1 MAHRMFRT
9 CRPAAASAA
18 VLVGRLF
25 VPAVAAEDA
34 APPPRTRAE
43 AWQRLRDEKRLR
55 MAPYHPGRL
64 ERQVLA
70 FEKAERPGILQLNYK
85 GFYPRIRSLASGS
98 RLAPV
103 LRFWQPDV
111 KGSSLSVH
119 ASAAY
124 SPTGY
129 ELYDFQAGRLPHRG
143 RELPP
148 PSTRGD
154 DVYELGALKESP
166 LDGLI
171 LYTSLRYRHQPRDA
185 FFGLG
190 QDSQASDRTSFL
202 YQDASYE
209 LVSGWQ
215 FTPRFVATARLGYV
229 QVFTTDGE
237 DEDFPP
243 IGAVFDDQSAP
254 GLALPQPDFYK
265 LTGLLLWDARDRS
278 FNPHRGGMVGIMFTR
293 FDDKDGDL
301 FGFQRVAADLR
312 GYVSLGSPQ
321 RVLAARL
328 LAVSDDADAGSR
340 VPFYFQEALS
350 NSRTLRGYPTFRF
363 RGEKEISLQAEY
375 RWEPAPA
382 LELAVFVD
390 AGRVFRPE
398 QDVSL
403 DGLRASGGFGVRL
416 KAYDD
421 VLMRFDVAWGDEGG
435 RAYLRFGPSF

>member
-1 MAHRMFRT
+1 MLRT
-9 CRPAAASAA
+9 RRPAAACAA
-18 VLVGRLF
+18 VLVGRL
-25 VPAVAAEDA
+25 VGPAVAAEDA

-43 AWQRLRDEKRLR
+43 TWQRLRDTKRLR
-55 MAPYHPGRL
+55 LQPYRPGL
-64 ERQVLA
+64 VERQILA
-70 FEKAERPGILQLNYK
+70 VEKAERPSLLALNYK

-103 LRFWQPDV
+103 LRFWQPDI
-111 KGSSLSVH
+111 KGSSVSLH

-143 RELPP
+143 RELPAA
-148 PSTRGD
+148 STKGD
-154 DVYELGALKESP
+154 DVYELGALKESR

-190 QDSQASDRTSFL
+190 QDTRPEDRTSFL

-209 LVSGWQ
+209 LVTGWQ
-215 FTPRFVATARLGYV
+215 FTRRLVATARLGYV

-243 IGAVFDDQSAP
+243 IGALYDDQAAP

-265 LTGLLLWDARDRS
+265 LSGLLLWDARDRP
-278 FNPHRGGMVGIMFTR
+278 FNPHRGGMVGLLFTR
-293 FDDKDGDL
+293 FDDRGGDA
-301 FGFQRVAADLR
+301 FAFHRVALDLR

-321 RVLAARL
+321 RVLAARVL
-328 LAVSDDADAGSR
+328 GVRDEADARSR
-340 VPFYFQEALS
+340 IPFYFQEALS
-350 NSRTLRGYPTFRF
+350 NSHTLRGYPTFRY
-363 RGEKEISLQAEY
+363 RGEKGLSLQAEY

-390 AGRVFRPE
+390 AGRVFRADE
-398 QDVSL
+398 GLTL
-403 DGLRASGGFGVRL
+403 DGLRATGGFGVRL
-416 KAYDD
+416 KTRDD
-421 VLMRFDVAWGDEGG
+421 VLVRFDVGWGHEGG

>member
-1 MAHRMFRT
+1 MIRT
-9 CRPAAASAA
+9 CRPSAACAA

-25 VPAVAAEDA
+25 APAVSAEDA
-34 APPPRTRAE
+34 VPPPLTRAD
-43 AWQRLRDEKRLR
+43 AWQRLREQKRLR
-55 MAPYHPGRL
+55 LEPYRPGVL
-64 ERQVLA
+64 ERQILA
-70 FEKAERPGILQLNYK
+70 YEKAERPSIVRLNYK

-103 LRFWQPDV
+103 LRFWQPDI
-111 KGSSLSVH
+111 KGSTVSLH

-143 RELPP
+143 VELPP
-148 PSTRGD
+148 PSTKGD
-154 DVYELGALKESP
+154 DVYELGQLRESP

-171 LYTSLRYRHQPRDA
+171 LYASLRYRHQPRDA
-185 FFGLG
+185 FYGLG
-190 QDSQASDRTSFL
+190 QDTQPSDRTSFL

-209 LVSGWQ
+209 LVTGWQ
-215 FTPRFVATARLGYV
+215 FTPRFVASARLGYV

-254 GLALPQPDFYK
+254 GLARPQPDFYK
-265 LTGLLLWDARDRS
+265 LAGLLLWDARDKP
-278 FNPHRGGMVGIMFTR
+278 FNPHRGGMVALAFTR
-293 FDDKDGDL
+293 FDDKDGSL
-301 FGFQRVAADLR
+301 FGFQRLAADVR

-321 RVLAARL
+321 RVLAGRL
-328 LAVSDDADAGSR
+328 LLLRDQADSGSR
-340 VPFYFQEALS
+340 VPFYLQEALS
-350 NSRTLRGYPTFRF
+350 NSHTLRGYPTFRF
-363 RGEKEISLQAEY
+363 RGEKGLSLQAEY

-398 QDVSL
+398 QEIGL
-403 DGLRASGGFGVRL
+403 DGLRASGGFGLRV
-416 KAYDD
+416 KTNDD
-421 VLMRFDVAWGDEGG
+421 VLMRFDVAWGNEGG
-435 RAYLRFGPSF
+435 RAYLRFGPAF